1 MRKAVWI
8 LALLAIGT
16 SGRAQQRFSLERVRL
31 GFRLDPMISVL
42 KPQEA
47 GADRNSARPGL
58 NYGLMVDFL
67 LNERGNYAFATGLH
81 ISMGGSTLKYDA
93 GKGLEQFRAAPAEYK
108 MKVQHIEIPLTLKL
122 RTATTGYRDL
132 AFWGQF
138 GTYLGVPI
146 RGRADVTTLDQVYEK
161 ENVLR
166 DLNKINAGMLLG
178 AGIEYP
184 LGGELTALVGL
195 SFQNGLVDLTRNA
208 KWDDG
213 KVNMN
218 NFALRLG
225 IYF

>member
-8 LALLAIGT
+8 LALLGICTAGK
-16 SGRAQQRFSLERVRL
+16 AQQRFSLERVRL
-31 GFRLDPMISVL
+31 GFKLDPTISVL

-47 GADRNSARPGL
+47 GANRTSSRLGL
-58 NYGLMVDFL
+58 SYGLMVDFL
-67 LNERGNYAFATGLH
+67 LNEEGNYAFATGLQ

-93 GKGLEQFRAAPAEYK
+93 GKGAARFRENPTEYN
-108 MKVQHIEIPLTLKL
+108 MKLQHIEIPATIKLKT
-122 RTATTGYRDL
+122 TAYNGI

-138 GTYLGVPI
+138 GTYLGFPI
-146 RGRADVTTLDQVYEK
+146 RGRADVTSLDQRYEK
-161 ENVLR
+161 ENILR

-184 LGGELTALVGL
+184 LGERLTALVGL
-195 SFQNGLVDLTRNA
+195 SYQNGLVDITRNA

-218 NFALRLG
+218 SFALRLG
-225 IYF
+225 MYF